1 MAGVT
6 PLGFEAKRLADV
18 VSDAESQLAVII
30 DPVTGS
36 TLAPDLDSSD
46 PAMQLV
52 KVPLD
57 GVAAGWEALQLVF
70 EQFDPGKA
78 QGASLESLVQLNGL
92 VRQPATQSTAT
103 VTLTGTPGAAVPAGT
118 VVSDV
123 DSAHLWNT
131 DVTVTIGGGGSV
143 SVGVACQDFGAVVAG
158 IGTITQIVTP
168 VAGLSS
174 VTNAAAANVGAEQ
187 ESIAA
192 LRVRRDRSTLAPASG
207 PIEAIYANLANV
219 PGVTYARAYQNNTLT
234 TDARGI
240 GAKKVAAVVVGGDD
254 DAIALT
260 LLERTGVSADW
271 HGSTAVTLRDAQ
283 DEPYV
288 VKFTRPTALPVYLA
302 VSIEVYN
309 PAVFP
314 ADGVAQIK
322 QAIIDYAMGGAP
334 ALGVEDGFGDSGFPP
349 GSSVLRSRLFTPLNF
364 VPGHRVAT
372 LTLGT
377 APAPAGTADITV
389 AWNEFAEFDAARIAV
404 TVL

>member
-6 PLGFEAKRLADV
+6 PAGFEAKRLADV
-18 VSDAESQLAVII
+18 VADAEAQLSVII

-57 GVAAGWEALQLVF
+57 GVAAVWEALQLVF
-70 EQFDPGKA
+70 DQFDPGKA
-78 QGASLESLVQLNGL
+78 QGASLESLVQLNG
-92 VRQPATQSTAT
+92 VTRQPSTQSTAT
-103 VTLTGTPGAAVPAGT
+103 VTLTGTPGTAVPAGT
-118 VVSDV
+118 VFSDV
-123 DSAHLWNT
+123 DALHLWNS
-131 DVTVTIGGGGSV
+131 DATVTIAGGGAV
-143 SVGVACQDFGAVVAG
+143 DVGVACQDFGAVVAG
-158 IGTITQIVTP
+158 IGAINQIVTP
-168 VAGLSS
+168 VAGLAS
-174 VTNAAAANVGAEQ
+174 VTNAAAANVGADQ
-187 ESIAA
+187 ESITA
-192 LRVRRDRSTLAPASG
+192 LRVRRNRSTLAPASG
-207 PIEAIYANLANV
+207 PVEAIYANLANV

-271 HGSTAVTLRDAQ
+271 HGSTAVTIRDAQ

-288 VKFTRPTALPVYLA
+288 VKFTRPTALPVYLSI
-302 VSIEVYN
+302 SIEVYN
-309 PAVFP
+309 PSVFP

-322 QAIIDYAMGGAP
+322 QAVIDYAMGGAP
-334 ALGVEDGFGDSGFPP
+334 ALGVDDGFGETGFPP

-364 VPGHRVAT
+364 IPGHRVAT

-377 APAPAGTADITV
+377 APAPAGTADIAV
-389 AWNEFAEFDAARIAV
+389 NWDQFAEFDAARIVV